1 MKEKYP
7 GFLMM
12 RELENADKVMKSAK
26 KPFVAIMGGAKV
38 SDKILIIEQM
48 LNKVDVLIIGGGMSY
63 TFLKAQGYASSP
75 SPGHGATADLMVQDP
90 PDFDEMLV
98 SPIPSSVKASP
109 EDPTLAVGGSSS
121 RKRGCCDAWRE
132 FDSGSASAAGDA
144 NGGAA
149 KGSGERGEACPGY
162 LVEEALREAFLRTD
176 AEFTSFGA
184 SDVGTTA
191 VVAVVGERR
200 MWVANC
206 GDSRVVLCRS
216 GRAVQLTDDHKPDRE
231 DEAVSCHQCDVL
243 GHGTAGSIDDESEWG
258 K

>member
-1 MKEKYP
+1 
-7 GFLMM
+7 
-12 RELENADKVMKSAK
+12 
-26 KPFVAIMGGAKV
+26 
-38 SDKILIIEQM
+38 
-48 LNKVDVLIIGGGMSY
+48 MSY